1 MHALAALREELI
13 PHAALRKRAQTLSL
27 THSPYAMLD
36 QEKAKVRIQE
46 FKVRGGQ
53 LVDKVREIIEEGKA
67 RRVIIKKEERVLLE
81 FPLTVGVGGAAA
93 ALLLT
98 PTLAAVGAIA
108 ALVTDVEVIIEHIDD
123 DEAAAAEPEAPAEDP
138 EPSPDA

>member
-1 MHALAALREELI
+1 MI
-13 PHAALRKRAQTLSL
+13 
-27 THSPYAMLD
+27 D

-53 LVDKVREIIEEGKA
+53 LVDKVREVVEEGNA
-67 RRVIIKKEERVLLE
+67 RRVIIKKEDRVLLE
-81 FPLTVGVGGAAA
+81 FPLSVGVGGAAA

-108 ALVTDVEVIIEHIDD
+108 ALVTDVDVIIEEID
-123 DEAAAAEPEAPAEDP
+123 EAPEAGLPHEEVAKTASTAKAPTAKAPGGKAAAAAKAPAAKTAAP
-138 EPSPDA
+138 KPKP